1 MDFNYT
7 LKYKT
12 ANQLLDEVMVDF
24 QTYALENMID
34 PQTLIKVVRRVN
46 YDLGLRINQQREA
59 LLEVEHGKVKLPD
72 DFYTWNFAFIC
83 ADYTLHSG
91 YDIGGT
97 NIQEVPYREVPST
110 VDQCAPPTVNCSVCN
125 ANPCNHTAAC
135 GVNTLPGNYIPDAY
149 DPNNP
154 YGDTCI
160 RPRVFMNCKGEKYEI
175 IQIMPSGQTRQYTT
189 LLPLR
194 MKPSQNIE
202 CECPNLYFNTPNQG
216 WIKDGYLYTTLNTCK
231 VYLNYQGELE
241 DDNGNLLVPDHA
253 LLNEYYEYAL
263 KQRILENLYMNG
275 EEVSNRIQ
283 LIEGR
288 YRTARN
294 QALSLVNTPNF
305 EEMKKLWWANRRAQY
320 GKYYDMF
327 KSYPIDPTYF
337 NYYTGTRVI

>member
-1 MDFNYT
+1 
-7 LKYKT
+7 
-12 ANQLLDEVMVDF
+12 
-24 QTYALENMID
+24 
-34 PQTLIKVVRRVN
+34 
-46 YDLGLRINQQREA
+46 
-59 LLEVEHGKVKLPD
+59 
-72 DFYTWNFAFIC
+72 
-83 ADYTLHSG
+83 
-91 YDIGGT
+91 
-97 NIQEVPYREVPST
+97 
-110 VDQCAPPTVNCSVCN
+110 
-125 ANPCNHTAAC
+125 
-135 GVNTLPGNYIPDAY
+135 
-149 DPNNP
+149 
-154 YGDTCI
+154 
-160 RPRVFMNCKGEKYEI
+160 
-175 IQIMPSGQTRQYTT
+175 
-189 LLPLR
+189 